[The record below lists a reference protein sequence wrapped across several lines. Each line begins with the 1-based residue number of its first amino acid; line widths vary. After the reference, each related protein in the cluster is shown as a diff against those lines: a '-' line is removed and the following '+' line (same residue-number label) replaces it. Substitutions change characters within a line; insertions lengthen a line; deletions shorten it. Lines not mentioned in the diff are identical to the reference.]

1 MKKTLILSLLLSAI
15 LLTAQTSLCV
25 VPTAVPDPNQPA
37 KPELPNDPNYVVVTY
52 NGQNLTLKQ
61 VRFFAPDADFDTVK
75 NIADF
80 WLNTQLIHDEAVKKA
95 IDKDEKTKLMADI
108 AFKKSIASAYIEQI
122 QKEISISD
130 EQIKK
135 YYEENKETDPRLKE
149 PTYLSF
155 SHITTETLE
164 QAQAARD
171 KIDKGEEI
179 NELAKTISVAS
190 DAKKGGK
197 AAKFRE
203 ETVRQRY
210 GQEVLDALL
219 QSSEGQIIGPI
230 KNKDG
235 KYEVMRHEGKRAAR
249 VLELD
254 KVKDQI
260 KITLESQEKKDAVE
274 KLIKKLRENAKDK
287 YKLNGI
293 FEETEK
299 SDKK

>member
-1 MKKTLILSLLLSAI
+1 M
-15 LLTAQTSLCV
+15 
-25 VPTAVPDPNQPA
+25 
-37 KPELPNDPNYVVVTY
+37 
-52 NGQNLTLKQ
+52 
-61 VRFFAPDADFDTVK
+61 
-75 NIADF
+75 
-80 WLNTQLIHDEAVKKA
+80 
-95 IDKDEKTKLMADI
+95 
-108 AFKKSIASAYIEQI
+108 
-122 QKEISISD
+122 
-130 EQIKK
+130 
-135 YYEENKETDPRLKE
+135 
-149 PTYLSF
+149 
-155 SHITTETLE
+155 
-164 QAQAARD
+164 
-171 KIDKGEEI
+171 
-179 NELAKTISVAS
+179 
-190 DAKKGGK
+190 
-197 AAKFRE
+197 KFRE

-260 KITLESQEKKDAVE
+260 KMTLESQEKKDAVE